1 MTDAESRACGQVTL
15 ILYDAPNHK
24 SSDAGNV
31 EMPERSLHG
40 LPSSENVNILDLIMK
55 EKKSNVEIYSQN
67 EFSVHEIVK
76 KEKYALVLL
85 SPHTAKV
92 TSTVRDKCLVKMEKA
107 LNMYSKI
114 LRQPTF
120 T

>member
-1 MTDAESRACGQVTL
+1 M
-15 ILYDAPNHK
+15 APK
-24 SSDAGNV
+24 CKRSDAGNSDL
-31 EMPERSLHG
+31 PKRSCTV
-40 LPSSENVNILDLIMK
+40 LPLSEKVDVHNLIMK
-55 EKKSNVEIYSQN
+55 EKISYVEIYSKN

>member
-55 EKKSNVEIYSQN
+55 EKISYVEIYSKN

-92 TSTVRDKCLVKMEKA
+92 TSMEKT
-107 LNMYSKI
+107 LESPLDCKEIQPVHSKGN
-114 LRQPTF
+114 QS
-120 T
+120 